1 MLGLSLEHG
10 SNEFYGAFSTNE
22 HDSNEL
28 FHSLINS
35 EQDSN

>member
-1 MLGLSLEHG
+1 MLGLSFEYG

-28 FHSLINS
+28 FRSLINS
-35 EQDSN
+35 EQDSI